1 MIYTK
6 ITKPLRQEEIKMKS
20 SELYKAFR
28 KAQKTAYRKQF
39 FDEYDEA
46 ISPSE
51 WATDVI
57 NGGGGQVSW
66 GSVKAG
72 FHGFR
77 DCISVRNH
85 TGKKVVIKKPTR
97 PLKTPID
104 NFDNDVEIIEIE
116 EVPFEE
122 LL

>member
-1 MIYTK
+1 M
-6 ITKPLRQEEIKMKS
+6 KPSK
-20 SELYKAFR
+20 LYKEFR
-28 KAQKTAYRKQF
+28 KAQKTACRKTF
-39 FDEYDEA
+39 YIDDEA

-57 NGGGGQVSW
+57 NGYSGQVLW

-85 TGKKVVIKKPTR
+85 TGRRVVIKKPTR
-97 PLKTPID
+97 PLKTPMTILI
-104 NFDNDVEIIEIE
+104 NNDVEDLEDLVEIIE
-116 EVPFEE
+116 EVPFDE
-122 LL
+122 LLGFIG

>member
-1 MIYTK
+1 M
-6 ITKPLRQEEIKMKS
+6 KPS
-20 SELYKAFR
+20 SLYKAFR
-28 KAQKTAYRKQF
+28 KAQKTAYRKTF
-39 FDEYDEA
+39 YNEYDEA

-51 WATDVI
+51 WATDVT
-57 NGGGGQVSW
+57 NGYGGQVSW

-72 FHGFR
+72 FYGFR

-104 NFDNDVEIIEIE
+104 NFDNNDVEEIH
-116 EVPFEE
+116 FEE
-122 LL
+122 LLELS

>member
-1 MIYTK
+1 MKTIK
-6 ITKPLRQEEIKMKS
+6 KPSK
-20 SELYKAFR
+20 LYKAFR
-28 KAQKTAYRKQF
+28 QSQKTACRKTF
-39 FDEYDEA
+39 YIDDEA
-46 ISPSE
+46 VSPSE
-51 WATDVI
+51 WVTDVI
-57 NGGGGQVSW
+57 NGYNGQVSW

-104 NFDNDVEIIEIE
+104 NDVETPHRVEIIEEVTEIE
-116 EVPFEE
+116 EVPFIETE
-122 LL
+122 

>member
-1 MIYTK
+1 M
-6 ITKPLRQEEIKMKS
+6 KPSK
-20 SELYKAFR
+20 LYKEFR
-28 KAQKTAYRKQF
+28 KAQKTACRKTF
-39 FDEYDEA
+39 YIDDEA

-57 NGGGGQVSW
+57 NGYSGQVSW

-85 TGKKVVIKKPTR
+85 TGRRVVIKKPTR

-104 NFDNDVEIIEIE
+104 NFDNNDTEDLEDLVEIIE

-122 LL
+122 LLDFIG

>member
-1 MIYTK
+1 M
-6 ITKPLRQEEIKMKS
+6 KPLA
-20 SELYKAFR
+20 LYKAFR
-28 KAQKTAYRKQF
+28 KSQKTAYRKTF
-39 FDEYDEA
+39 YNEYDEA

-57 NGGGGQVSW
+57 NGYGGQVSW

-72 FHGFR
+72 FYGFR

-104 NFDNDVEIIEIE
+104 NFDYVEIIEEVTEIE

-122 LL
+122 LIDFIG